1 MVKILGFPC
10 SGGAGGAAGRGAGG
24 EGLGSIPVQGTNKL
38 HANGHSQKFK
48 KLERIVPIEF

>member
-38 HANGHSQKFK
+38 HASGHSQKFK
-48 KLERIVPIEF
+48 KLEKNSTN